1 MQKPDSG
8 ILQKLGVQKL
18 DVFAFNLTQLGFNLL
33 YLHASGIQEYS
44 LYFHAV
50 NPNKKQVEE
59 WRLLTA
65 AVFCAKTEVEEDEQC
80 CLLNLPAAIL
90 PTACD
95 KTSSSYKLLTDVF
108 PSLRCAL
115 VRANLLKFAGI
126 RMNHQEHHEEQL
138 FERIAV

>member
-33 YLHASGIQEYS
+33 YLHASDIQEYS

-65 AVFCAKTEVEEDEQC
+65 AVFVQKQRLKKMNSVVSLISQLQSFQQPVTR
-80 CLLNLPAAIL
+80 LPAA
-90 PTACD
+90 TNYSQM
-95 KTSSSYKLLTDVF
+95 SSLHSDVLWCVQAF
-108 PSLRCAL
+108 
-115 VRANLLKFAGI
+115 ANVLEFGGTHKNS
-126 RMNHQEHHEEQL
+126 MKKQL
-138 FERIAV
+138 WRG